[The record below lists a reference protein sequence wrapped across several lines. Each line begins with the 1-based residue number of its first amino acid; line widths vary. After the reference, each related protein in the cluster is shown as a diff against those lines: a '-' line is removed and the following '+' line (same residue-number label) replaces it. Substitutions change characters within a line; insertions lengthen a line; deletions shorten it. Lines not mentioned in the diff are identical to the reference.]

1 MQTEENALPLE
12 NVTPTEQEQA
22 QLPAEVSTEPGAEQN
37 AEVVEQSQEQQK
49 PKNDWVQRR
58 IDQLTR
64 EKHEEKRQREALE
77 ARLRELQPQDT
88 TQPGQALT
96 PDQIRAEAKRLIEQE
111 RFDEACN
118 KVFDAGKGEYG
129 GDWDSSLRTF
139 QMLGG
144 ASPDFL
150 QAITS
155 MDHGHKV
162 LHALGQD
169 PETAERVLSLP
180 PLRMALE
187 LARLEAKVSASAPT
201 PKPVSKAP
209 APITPVGGKSA
220 PVEPSEFASTA
231 DYIAWKKRNKG

>member
-1 MQTEENALPLE
+1 MQTEENTLQEA
-12 NVTPTEQEQA
+12 VTPTELEQA
-22 QLPAEVSTEPGAEQN
+22 QQTAQEAASESVAEQPT
-37 AEVVEQSQEQQK
+37 EQVEQTQQQEPQ
-49 PKNDWVQRR
+49 PKSWTERR
-58 IDQLTR
+58 IDRLTW
-64 EKHEEKRQREALE
+64 EKNEEKRQREAAE
-77 ARLRELQPQDT
+77 ARLRELQPQAA

-96 PDQIRAEAKRLIEQE
+96 PDQIRVEAKRLIEQE
-111 RFDEACN
+111 RFDDACN
-118 KVFDAGKGEYG
+118 KVFDAGKTDFGNE
-129 GDWDSSLRTF
+129 WDSSLRTF

-187 LARLEAKVSASAPT
+187 LARLEAKVSQSAP
-201 PKPVSKAP
+201 KPQVSKAP

-220 PVEPSEFASTA
+220 PVEPAEFASTA
-231 DYIAWKKRNKG
+231 DYIAWKRRQKG